1 MKFGVL
7 NGVFLGK
14 LFNQD
19 ALISHA
25 GLGVDH
31 QFYVLFNFYKN
42 IINTYIH
49 NDLLYHLLFFFS
61 KI

>member
-42 IINTYIH
+42 IINTYIQ
-49 NDLLYHLLFFFS
+49 
-61 KI
+61 